1 MLGKCLPFDGVGTSF
16 GKVVTHGKAR
26 CVHADLLDRLLVT
39 LSVRLRAFSVC
50 RIQRGWQ
57 LGFSPF
63 EAITVH
69 YVLRGTGSLQVGD
82 GPWQSFAP
90 QSVIIVPARL
100 PHALGEAEK
109 VVGAARAEDHCLL
122 HGDGLVSFIAGDGT
136 PDTLLVC
143 GQISASH
150 DGALGLFELFQ
161 SPMIEA
167 FSPDA
172 PLRATFDLMLAE
184 VAAPS
189 LGTQAM
195 TELLMKQCLIV
206 MLRHHLSGED
216 GASPLLKALQE
227 PKLARAV
234 IAVLE
239 HPGHTY
245 SVDSLASLAGMSRT
259 AFALRFS
266 EVFGQG
272 PMDFVQRVRLR
283 IAARLLTATDLPVK
297 VIAGS
302 VGYASRTA
310 FSRVF
315 ETIYGLTPSDFRS
328 FGGGDEVEPERLGDS
343 GHVPPGDGLEP

>member
-1 MLGKCLPFDGVGTSF
+1 M
-16 GKVVTHGKAR
+16 R
-26 CVHADLLDRLLVT
+26 ADLLDRLLVT
-39 LSVRLRAFSVC
+39 LAVRLRAFSVC

-63 EAITVH
+63 EAITIH
-69 YVLRGTGSLQVGD
+69 YVLRGIGSLRVGE
-82 GPWQSFAP
+82 GPWQAFAP
-90 QSVIIVPARL
+90 YSVIVVPARL
-100 PHALGEAEK
+100 SHALGEAEE
-109 VVGAARAEDHCLL
+109 VVGAARAEDYCLL
-122 HGDGLVSFIAGDGT
+122 HGDGLVSFMAGDGT

-161 SPMIEA
+161 SPMIQA
-167 FSPDA
+167 FSSDA
-172 PLRATFDLMLAE
+172 TLRGTFELMLAE

-206 MLRHHLSGED
+206 MLRQHLLSGD
-216 GASPLLKALQE
+216 AASPLLRALRE

-234 IAVLE
+234 VAVLE
-239 HPGHTY
+239 HPGAPY

-259 AFALRFS
+259 SFAVRFS

-297 VIAGS
+297 VISGS
-302 VGYASRTA
+302 VGYASRSA

-315 ETIYGLTPSDFRS
+315 ETSYGLNPSDFRS
-328 FGGGDEVEPERLGDS
+328 FGGGDEVEPERVEIPDVAIS
-343 GHVPPGDGLEP
+343 GNSVGT

>member
-1 MLGKCLPFDGVGTSF
+1 M
-16 GKVVTHGKAR
+16 R
-26 CVHADLLDRLLVT
+26 ADLLDRLLVT
-39 LSVRLRAFSVC
+39 LAVRLRAFSVC

-63 EAITVH
+63 EAITIH
-69 YVLRGTGSLQVGD
+69 YVLRGTGSLRVGA
-82 GPWQSFAP
+82 GPWQAFAP
-90 QSVIIVPARL
+90 YSVIIVPARL
-100 PHALGEAEK
+100 PHALGEAEE

-122 HGDGLVSFIAGDGT
+122 HGDGLVSFMAGDGT

-161 SPMIEA
+161 SPMIQA
-167 FSPDA
+167 FSSDA
-172 PLRATFDLMLAE
+172 PLHGTFELMLAE

-206 MLRHHLSGED
+206 MLRQHLLGND
-216 GASPLLKALQE
+216 GASPLLRALQE

-239 HPGHTY
+239 HPAVPY

-259 AFALRFS
+259 SFAVRFA
-266 EVFGQG
+266 EVFHQG
-272 PMDFVQRVRLR
+272 PMDFVQKVRLR

-297 VIAGS
+297 VIASS

-315 ETIYGLTPSDFRS
+315 ENTYGLPPSDYRS
-328 FGGGDEVEPERLGDS
+328 FGGGDEVEPERVESRDRS
-343 GHVPPGDGLEP
+343 PPATSLEP

>member
-1 MLGKCLPFDGVGTSF
+1 MQT
-16 GKVVTHGKAR
+16 
-26 CVHADLLDRLLVT
+26 DLLDRLLVT
-39 LSVRLRAFSVC
+39 LAVRLRAFSVC

-57 LGFSPF
+57 LEFSPF

-69 YVLRGTGSLQVGD
+69 YVLRGTGSLRVGD
-82 GPWQSFAP
+82 GSWRTFAP
-90 QSVIIVPARL
+90 HSVIVVPARL
-100 PHALGEAEK
+100 SHALGEPEQ
-109 VVGAARAEDHCLL
+109 VRGAARAEDHCSL
-122 HGDGLVSFIAGDGT
+122 HGDGLVSFMAGDGT

-161 SPMIEA
+161 SPMIQA
-167 FSPDA
+167 FASDA
-172 PLRATFDLMLAE
+172 PLRGTFDLMLAE

-206 MLRHHLSGED
+206 MLRQHFLGGD
-216 GASPLLKALQE
+216 DASPLLKALQE

-239 HPGHTY
+239 HPGVSY
-245 SVDSLASLAGMSRT
+245 SVESLASLAGMSRT
-259 AFALRFS
+259 SFAVRFA

-272 PMDFVQRVRLR
+272 PMDFVQKVRLR

-297 VIAGS
+297 VIASS

-315 ETIYGLTPSDFRS
+315 EITYGLPPSDYRS
-328 FGGGDEVEPERLGDS
+328 FGGGDEVEPERVESLEQA
-343 GHVPPGDGLEP
+343 PPATDPDP

>member
-1 MLGKCLPFDGVGTSF
+1 MRT
-16 GKVVTHGKAR
+16 
-26 CVHADLLDRLLVT
+26 DLLDRLLIT
-39 LSVRLRAFSVC
+39 LAVRLRAFSVC

-57 LGFSPF
+57 LGFGPF
-63 EAITVH
+63 EAITIH
-69 YVLRGTGSLQVGD
+69 YVLRGTGSLRVGE
-82 GPWQSFAP
+82 GHWRAFTPH
-90 QSVIIVPARL
+90 SVIVVPARL
-100 PHALGEAEK
+100 PHALGEADE
-109 VVGAARAEDHCLL
+109 VVGAARAEDHCRL
-122 HGDGLVSFIAGDGT
+122 HGDGLVSFMAGDGT
-136 PDTLLVC
+136 TDTLLVC
-143 GQISASH
+143 GQISTTH

-167 FSPDA
+167 FPPNTSSRGA
-172 PLRATFDLMLAE
+172 FELMLAE

-206 MLRHHLSGED
+206 MLRRHLLAGD
-216 GASPLLKALQE
+216 AASPLLQALRE

-239 HPGHTY
+239 HPGAAY

-259 AFALRFS
+259 SFAVRFA

-297 VIAGS
+297 VVAAS
-302 VGYASRTA
+302 VGYASRSA

-315 ETIYGLTPSDFRS
+315 EATYGLTPTDFRS
-328 FGGGDEVEPERLGDS
+328 VGGGDEVEPERVDTRERAS
-343 GHVPPGDGLEP
+343 FTASPEP

>member
-1 MLGKCLPFDGVGTSF
+1 MPRKGVF
-16 GKVVTHGKAR
+16 VR
-26 CVHADLLDRLLVT
+26 ADLIDRLLVT
-39 LSVRLRAFSVC
+39 LAVRLRAFSVC

-57 LGFSPF
+57 LEFSPF

-69 YVLRGTGSLQVGD
+69 YVLRGTGSLRVGD
-82 GPWQSFAP
+82 GPWQAFAP
-90 QSVIIVPARL
+90 HSVIVVPARL
-100 PHALGEAEK
+100 SHALGEPEE
-109 VVGAARAEDHCLL
+109 VRGAARAEDHCRL
-122 HGDGLVSFIAGDGT
+122 HGDGLVSFMAGDGT

-150 DGALGLFELFQ
+150 DGALGLFELFL

-167 FSPDA
+167 FASDA
-172 PLRATFDLMLAE
+172 PLHGTFDLMLAE

-206 MLRHHLSGED
+206 MLRRHFLGGD
-216 GASPLLKALQE
+216 DASPLLRALQE

-234 IAVLE
+234 VAVLE
-239 HPGHTY
+239 HPGAPY
-245 SVDSLASLAGMSRT
+245 SVDGLASLAGMSRT
-259 AFALRFS
+259 SFAVRFA

-272 PMDFVQRVRLR
+272 PMDFVQKVRLR

-297 VIAGS
+297 VVASS
-302 VGYASRTA
+302 VGYASRSA

-315 ETIYGLTPSDFRS
+315 EATYGLSPSDFRS
-328 FGGGDEVEPERLGDS
+328 LGGGEEVEPERVDS
-343 GHVPPGDGLEP
+343 LERARPAADVGP